1 MKETILTFSCKIA
14 TNEYLMNCK
23 EHIYNHFFL
32 KNGRNVFL
40 SKVIKSKRITGL
52 ITRLRSATLN
62 LDNRQSVFCSHFF
75 FYIPQFLSQNIDT
88 IDIFRL

>member
-32 KNGRNVFL
+32 KNVFF
-40 SKVIKSKRITGL
+40 IKSLQIKKNYG
-52 ITRLRSATLN
+52 
-62 LDNRQSVFCSHFF
+62 
-75 FYIPQFLSQNIDT
+75 IDS
-88 IDIFRL
+88 LLESGMQH

>member
-32 KNGRNVFL
+32 KNVFF
-40 SKVIKSKRITGL
+40 IKSLQIKKNYG
-52 ITRLRSATLN
+52 
-62 LDNRQSVFCSHFF
+62 
-75 FYIPQFLSQNIDT
+75 IDS
-88 IDIFRL
+88 LLES